1 MRAYIIIPIFIILS
15 TLYSCSNAQTKKENT
30 LLTPVEFAEKIKMIN
45 SAVIIDVR
53 TPEEYSN
60 GHLQNAKNIDWN
72 GSDFEKRISQLDI
85 SKPVFVYCLS
95 GGRSSSAAE
104 KMRTIGFSK
113 VYELKGG
120 ILKWRSSGLPETTIE
135 TSNVKGMGHQ
145 QFDSLL
151 VSDKLV
157 LVDFYAPWC
166 APCKKMEPYLVEL
179 GKEMK
184 DKVIIIRINAD
195 ENQSIFKDLKLETL
209 PTLLLYKDK
218 KLIWSHTGYIDK
230 EEVSKQL
237 D

>member
-1 MRAYIIIPIFIILS
+1 MRAYIIIPFLFIILS
-15 TLYSCSNAQTKKENT
+15 TLYSCSNAQTNKENT
-30 LLTPVEFAEKIKMIN
+30 LLTPVEFSDKIKTIN
-45 SAVIIDVR
+45 TPLILDVR

-60 GHLQNAKNIDWN
+60 GHLENAKNIDWN
-72 GSDFEKRISQLDI
+72 GSDFEKQISQFDTT
-85 SKPVFVYCLS
+85 KPVFIYCLS
-95 GGRSSSAAE
+95 GGRSASAAE
-104 KMRTIGFSK
+104 KIRSLGFAK

-135 TSNVKGMGHQ
+135 NNSKGMKPQ

-166 APCKKMEPYLVEL
+166 APCKRMEPYLAEL
-179 GKEMK
+179 GIEMK
-184 DKVIIIRINAD
+184 NKVIIIRINAD
-195 ENQSIFKDLKLETL
+195 ENQFLFKDLKLETL

-230 EEVSKQL
+230 KEVSKQL
-237 D
+237 N